1 MLIFNGVSEAYRW
14 HAIKEKT
21 VSTIMGYFSISQ
33 AICRLD
39 NSYQA
44 KRLLAKCGFN
54 FFSETNNLKLMME
67 CNL

>member
-1 MLIFNGVSEAYRW
+1 MLIFNGDSEAYRW
-14 HAIKEKT
+14 HAIKENT
-21 VSTIMGYFSISQ
+21 VSTIMGYFSIAQ

-54 FFSETNNLKLMME
+54 FRKTNNLKLMME